1 MPKKRPKMICKED
14 DRYEDAEVGFETM
27 SSASSSDMEADV
39 QIVNL
44 SDTFSMN
51 SVNSIEDL
59 VFSNVSFITMGVR

>member
-1 MPKKRPKMICKED
+1 MICKED
-14 DRYEDAEVGFETM
+14 DRYEDTEVGFETM

-39 QIVNL
+39 QIINL

-59 VFSNVSFITMGVR
+59 VFF